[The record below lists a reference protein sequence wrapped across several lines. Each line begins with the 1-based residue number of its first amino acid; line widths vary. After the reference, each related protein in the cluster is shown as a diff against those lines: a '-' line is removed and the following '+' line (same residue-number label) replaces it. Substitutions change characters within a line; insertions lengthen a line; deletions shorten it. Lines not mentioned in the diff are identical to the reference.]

1 VTLVRVGTRI
11 RSLLRLA
18 KMTQSQWTAWTLVIP
33 VVFALTGSAKSESQP
48 AAAAAKRPIPLV
60 FDTDI
65 GNDID
70 DALAL
75 GMIHALECR
84 GECELKAV
92 TITKDHPLSA
102 ALVDVINT
110 FYGRGDVPIGVVHGG
125 PTPEPSGY
133 TVLADQKDGDQLRYP
148 HHLTSGT
155 QAPDAVAVLRK
166 VLADSSDGS
175 VVVVQVGASTNL
187 SRLLSSGKD
196 EYSSMSGLELVQKKV
211 RLLSVMAGSFVAKD
225 GKQQGEYNVK
235 LDLPSAKALVS
246 RWPTPIVFS
255 GFEIGL
261 AVTFPAVSIE
271 RDFAYVN
278 HHPLAEAY
286 KLYDRMPYDRPT
298 WDLTSVLYAVRP
310 DRGYFDLSPPG
321 RVRIEGDGVTVLEPD
336 PAGQH
341 RFLILRP
348 DKQLRVQE
356 ALVQLAS
363 QPPCA
368 AANK

>member
-1 VTLVRVGTRI
+1 MIRNRRLIWILGVSMVAALVGDANAEDT
-11 RSLLRLA
+11 
-18 KMTQSQWTAWTLVIP
+18 
-33 VVFALTGSAKSESQP
+33 QP
-48 AAAAAKRPIPLV
+48 ATDTATRRPIPLV

-75 GMIHALECR
+75 GMIHALVCR
-84 GECELKAV
+84 GECELLAV
-92 TITKDHPLSA
+92 TVTKDHPMSA
-102 ALVDVINT
+102 AFVDAVNT
-110 FYGRGDVPIGVVHGG
+110 FYGRGDVPVGAVHGG
-125 PTPEPSGY
+125 PTPEPSKY
-133 TVLADQKDGDQLRYP
+133 TTLADKKDGYRLRYP
-148 HHLTSGT
+148 HRLLSGA
-155 QAPDAVAVLRK
+155 QAPEAVALLRQ
-166 VLADSSDGS
+166 VLANAQDGT

-187 SRLLSSGKD
+187 ARLLASGKD
-196 EYSSMSGLELVQKKV
+196 EHSAFSGLELVKKKV
-211 RLLSVMAGSFVAKD
+211 RLLSVMAGSFAAKD

-235 LDLPSAKALVS
+235 IDLQSAASLFS
-246 RWPTPIVFS
+246 LWPTPIVFS

-261 AVTFPAVSIE
+261 AVTYPAASIE
-271 RDFAYVN
+271 RDFAIVA

-321 RVRIEGDGVTVLEPD
+321 RVQVDGDGVTVFEPN

-348 DKQLRVQE
+348 EERLRVQE

-363 QPPCA
+363 QPPCTA
-368 AANK
+368 GSH